1 MSELIN
7 FCNSISSIPLQGKAI
22 FDTSLKENACHP
34 PVYESVIKTISD
46 NVEYT
51 DTLRCID
58 FFCGHGMVSYQVK
71 KTFNSEVI
79 GVDIN
84 EFNEWNDFTGVNF
97 FQRDVFEVIKFEPT
111 FKFDIVI
118 TFNTLRAESKMWGGE
133 RYNNFLNWC
142 NKYTNYII
150 TNNCTNKE
158 LDGFELIDTIQ
169 IPKFY
174 DTNLF
179 KIK

>member
-1 MSELIN
+1 MDLSN
-7 FCNSISSIPLQGKAI
+7 FCDNISSIPLQGTAI
-22 FDTSLKENACHP
+22 FKTSLKENACHP
-34 PVYESVIKTISD
+34 LVYESVIKTINN
-46 NVEYT
+46 NVDYI
-51 DTLRCID
+51 DTLKCID

-79 GVDIN
+79 GIDIN
-84 EFNEWNDFTGVNF
+84 EFNEWNDFTGVHF
-97 FQRDVFEVIKFEPT
+97 FQRDVFEVIKFEPS

-118 TFNTLRAESKMWGGE
+118 TFNTLRAGSDMWGEE
-133 RYNNFLNWC
+133 RYNDFLTWC
-142 NKYTNYII
+142 NKHTNYII
-150 TNNCTNKE
+150 TNKCTDKE

-169 IPKFY
+169 IPNFF

>member
-1 MSELIN
+1 MLFNPILGSYGGYTYMKDLSILIPARN
-7 FCNSISSIPLQGKAI
+7 EI
-22 FDTSLKENACHP
+22 FLKNTVEDILKDSPNCSNDKI
-34 PVYESVIKTISD
+34 VTIY
-46 NVEYT
+46 NG
-51 DTLRCID
+51 I
-58 FFCGHGMVSYQVK
+58 
-71 KTFNSEVI
+71 
-79 GVDIN
+79 DIN
-84 EFNEWNDFTGVNF
+84 KFNEWNDFTGVNF

-111 FKFDIVI
+111 FKFDVVI

-142 NKYTNYII
+142 NKHTNYII

-169 IPKFY
+169 IPNFY